1 MNPGPLTC
9 EASAL
14 PLSYIP
20 TLAPTKGETAVVTHK
35 LLPFIPDEP
44 TCDQVC
50 FSIAL
55 GMPLFVVVTKV
66 DKSSQEQVTQTTDA
80 IFTNLLSEKGKV
92 PFPVHSTTDVDVAVK
107 NFMEG
112 R

>member
-20 TLAPTKGETAVVTHK
+20 K
-35 LLPFIPDEP
+35 LPRPYSSRFSYTYTDEP
-44 TCDQVC
+44 TRDQVC
-50 FSIAL
+50 FSTAL

-66 DKSSQEQVTQTTDA
+66 DKSTPEQVTQTTQA
-80 IFTNLLSEKGKV
+80 IEDTLLAGIGKL
-92 PFPVHSTTDVDVAVK
+92 PLPVHDDSDVHTAAH
-107 NFMEG
+107 NFRDG
-112 R
+112 K